1 MKTFTEKQL
10 KVKMEDCLTNAM
22 TEVEKTGHLTRYAIR
37 QFGSAMTL
45 AELIGDDDARS
56 KISDAYKT
64 AWKNFPYKDD

>member
-10 KVKMEDCLTNAM
+10 KVEMEDCLTDAM
-22 TEVEKTGHLTRYAIR
+22 SEVEKTGYLTRYAIR
-37 QFGSAMTL
+37 QFGSALTL

-64 AWKNFPYKDD
+64 AWKNFPYKG

>member
-10 KVKMEDCLTNAM
+10 KVKMEDCLTNAT
-22 TEVEKTGHLTRYAIR
+22 TEVENTGHLTRYAIR

-64 AWKNFPYKDD
+64 AWKNFPYKG